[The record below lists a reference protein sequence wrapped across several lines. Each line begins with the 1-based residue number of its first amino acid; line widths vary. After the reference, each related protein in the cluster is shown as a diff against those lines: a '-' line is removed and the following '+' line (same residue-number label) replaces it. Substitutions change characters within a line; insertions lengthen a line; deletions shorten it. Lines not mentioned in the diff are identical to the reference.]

1 MANGKALT
9 VQTAEN
15 RVCISGGL
23 GLVEFRRV
31 LAAMRNL
38 ISRQGHDNI
47 VLDFTHCEAAYG
59 GPMLAICCEV
69 IRQRRSGMD
78 FELVL
83 PESTRLKNLFQNAN
97 WAYLLDPRVH
107 APSRFRGFTNVPAIQ
122 FSSPHE
128 QNAAV
133 NKLIDAVLSSMQ
145 SLRRGDLAGIEWS
158 LNEITDNVLV
168 HSHSD
173 IGGLVQLTNNSFK
186 RSVEFMVADA
196 GIGIPTSLRQGHPE
210 VTSDTVALEYA
221 VQEGVTRSTSVG
233 QGNGLYGTFQV
244 AQVSHG
250 FFQIHS
256 EYARLLFD
264 QDQLRIRSDQIPIHG
279 SLVVASMNVSTPAA
293 LADALRFKGEQY
305 EPTDWVETRYE
316 RGENELVFELRNEAS
331 SFGSRV
337 AGQPIRIK
345 LGNLIRMNP
354 GSRVVIDFAD
364 IPLVSS
370 SFADEVIAKL
380 YVELGPM
387 TFMRAAEIRNVA
399 PTVQALIDRA
409 ILQRTRTGL

>member
-1 MANGKALT
+1 MANGKALIVHT
-9 VQTAEN
+9 HEN
-15 RVCISGGL
+15 EVHISGGL

-31 LAAMRNL
+31 LAAMRHL
-38 ISRQGHDNI
+38 ISRQGHNKL
-47 VLDFTHCEAAYG
+47 VLNFANCHTAYG

-69 IRQRRSGMD
+69 IRQRRSGFD

-83 PESTRLKNLFQNAN
+83 PESPRLRNMFQNAN
-97 WAYLLDPRVH
+97 WAHLLDPRVH

-133 NKLIDAVLSSMQ
+133 NKLIDVVLSSMQ
-145 SLRRGDLAGIEWS
+145 SLSRGDLAGIEWS

-168 HSHSD
+168 HSHSE
-173 IGGLVQLTNNSFK
+173 IGGLVQLTNNSF
-186 RSVEFMVADA
+186 RRRVEFVVADA

-210 VTSDTVALEYA
+210 ITSDTVALEYA

-233 QGNGLYGTFQV
+233 QGNGLYGTFQI
-244 AQVSHG
+244 AEVSHG

-264 QDQLRIRSDQIPIHG
+264 QDQLRIRSDQIPIQG
-279 SLVVASMNVSTPAA
+279 SLVVVSMNVSTPAA
-293 LADALRFKGEQY
+293 LADALRFKGAQY

-316 RGENELVFELRNEAS
+316 RGENELVFELKKEAS

-345 LGNLIRMNP
+345 LANLIRMNP
-354 GSRVVIDFAD
+354 GARIIIDFTD

-380 YVELGPM
+380 YVDLGPM
-387 TFMRAAEIRNVA
+387 AFMRATEMRNVA